1 MTTTE
6 ARERGRAAFET
17 RAWERAYAQFTAA
30 DAAAPLPTD
39 DLERLAVAAFLAGH
53 DDDSVAL
60 QERGYRELLREGRP
74 HAAVRS
80 AFWLAIVLINQGEFA
95 RATGWLARADRLLD
109 DAGRDCAESGYL
121 LAARARQ
128 TVAGGDPAVAAE
140 MFAEA
145 VAIGRRHDDTDLVV
159 LGRMGRG
166 RALIDLGKVAE
177 GVALLDEAM
186 VAVTAGEAGP
196 LLTGIV
202 YCTVIDACRA
212 TFDVRRAREWTAA
225 LSRWCEAQPDLV
237 PFRGE
242 CQVHRVH
249 VLRDQ
254 GAWRDA
260 LAEAGRACVRLSDPP
275 GQPAAGA
282 AHYEQAELHRL
293 RGELTA
299 AEDAYRLAGLSGLD
313 PQPGL
318 ALLRLGQ
325 GRVAP
330 AVAGLRRALDE
341 TPSPIERPALLAAL
355 VEALLATGSVDD
367 AADAAAELAEIADG
381 ARVPVLTAMS
391 AYATASVRLVRGD
404 AGGALTAARRSWAGF
419 HEVDTPYEAARA
431 RVLVGL
437 ACRDLGDADAA
448 RLELDAA
455 VRTFRRLSAGPDLDR
470 LRRLTDG
477 AGVGPGL
484 GSGSWPGSGAGA
496 ASGAGSGVASRA
508 GPGSAGGLTPRELE
522 VLRLVAAGRSNRS
535 IAAALVLSDKTVA
548 RHVSNIFAKLGV
560 SSRAAATAYAY
571 EHGLV
576 QHP

>member
-1 MTTTE
+1 MTTAE
-6 ARERGRAAFET
+6 AREQGRAAFET
-17 RAWERAYAQFTAA
+17 RAWEQAYAQFTAA
-30 DAAAPLPTD
+30 DAASPLPTR
-39 DLERLAVAAFLAGH
+39 DLELLALAAFLAGH
-53 DDDSVAL
+53 DAESAAL
-60 QERGYRELLREGRP
+60 QERGYRELVRESRP
-74 HAAVRS
+74 LAAVRC
-80 AFWLAIVLINQGEFA
+80 AFWLAVVLLNQGEFA
-95 RATGWLARADRLLD
+95 RAGGWLARADRLLD

-128 TVAGGDPAVAAE
+128 TVAAGDPAVAAE

-145 VAIGRRHDDTDLVV
+145 VAAGQRHHDVDLVI

-166 RALIDLGKVAE
+166 RALVGMGKVAE

-186 VAVTAGEAGP
+186 VDVTAGAAGP

-225 LSRWCEAQPDLV
+225 LTRWCDAQPDLV

-254 GAWRDA
+254 GAWTDA
-260 LAEAGRACVRLSDPP
+260 LAEAGRACRQLSDPP

-293 RGELTA
+293 RGEAAA
-299 AEDAYRLAGLSGLD
+299 AEDAYRRAGLGGLD

-318 ALLRLGQ
+318 ALLRLAQGQ
-325 GRVAP
+325 VAA

-341 TPSPIERPALLAAL
+341 TPSPIERPGLLAAL
-355 VEALLATGSVDD
+355 VEALVVAGDVGDDGDGGAAD
-367 AADAAAELAEIADG
+367 AADAAAELAEIADA

-391 AYATASVRLVRGD
+391 AYATASVRLARGD
-404 AGGALTAARRSWAGF
+404 AAGALTAARRSWAAF
-419 HEVDTPYEAARA
+419 REVDTPYDAARA

-448 RLELDAA
+448 QLEFESAL
-455 VRTFRRLSAGPDLDR
+455 RTFRRLSAGPDLER
-470 LRRLTDG
+470 LRSL
-477 AGVGPGL
+477 AGTGG
-484 GSGSWPGSGAGA
+484 GA
-496 ASGAGSGVASRA
+496 ATD
-508 GPGSAGGLTPRELE
+508 GGLTPRELE
-522 VLRLVAAGRSNRS
+522 VLRLVAAGRTNR
-535 IAAALVLSDKTVA
+535 AVADALVLSEKTVA
-548 RHVSNIFAKLGV
+548 RHLSNIFAKLGV

-576 QHP
+576 